1 MRRDELADFLKRR
14 RAALTPADV
23 GLPNGGRRRTPG
35 LRREEVASLAGVGST
50 WYTWLEQ
57 GRAVRASVEVLESI
71 AQALRMTAAERQHLL
86 LLGRGD
92 APSTAPQPEMV
103 APSLRAV
110 IEHLGNHPA
119 FVVGRRFDYLAWN
132 RAASVLLGDL
142 DQIPVHQRNHV
153 WLTFM
158 DPRRRELLTDW
169 EFSSQQVV
177 AKFRHAAAENLG
189 DPSFEELIRALRAS
203 SREFCRAWKLHEV
216 SQGSAGRKVL
226 NHPVA
231 GRLVFE
237 HVVLNPQEQPDQRLA
252 LYVPMDEDDSVARFA
267 ALMAVA

>member
-1 MRRDELADFLKRR
+1 V
-14 RAALTPADV
+14 AL
-23 GLPNGGRRRTPG
+23 
-35 LRREEVASLAGVGST
+35 LAGVGST

-57 GRAVRASVEVLESI
+57 GRSVRASLEVLEAI

-92 APSTAPQPEMV
+92 APSAAPQPELV

-110 IEHLGNHPA
+110 IEHLGHHPA

-132 RAASVLLGDL
+132 RAACVLLGDL
-142 DQIPVHQRNHV
+142 DEIPAHQRNHI

-158 DPRRRELLTDW
+158 DPRRRELFADW
-169 EFSSQQVV
+169 DVSSRQAV

-189 DPSFEELIRALRAS
+189 DPDFEALISAMRSS

-216 SQGSAGRKVL
+216 SQGSGGRKII
-226 NHPVA
+226 NHPVG

-237 HVVLNPQEQPDQRLA
+237 HVVLNPQEQRDQRLA
-252 LYVPMDEDDSVARFA
+252 LYVPLDEEDTAARFA
-267 ALMAVA
+267 ALMETC

>member
-1 MRRDELADFLKRR
+1 M
-14 RAALTPADV
+14 
-23 GLPNGGRRRTPG
+23 
-35 LRREEVASLAGVGST
+35 
-50 WYTWLEQ
+50 
-57 GRAVRASVEVLESI
+57 RASVEVLESI

-110 IEHLGNHPA
+110 IEHLGNNPA

-142 DQIPVHQRNHV
+142 DQIPVHQRNHI

-158 DPRRRELLTDW
+158 DPRRRELFADW
-169 EFSSQQVV
+169 ELGSRQAV

-189 DPSFEELIRALRAS
+189 DPSFDELIRVMRAN

-216 SQGSAGRKVL
+216 AHGSAGRKVF

-252 LYVPMDEDDSVARFA
+252 LYVPMSEDNTAARFA
-267 ALMAVA
+267 ELMDASC